1 MELIHST
8 MLPERAAAILDAA
21 TDAGRDQAILA
32 AGFSSTAP
40 LQLQYPP
47 FRFEQR
53 RMRIDWR
60 LLHGVDVN
68 KLVSGIRCTHSCVQG
83 GDLHDA
89 CVRFRGIAAITT
101 IQHSLATAMST
112 PPWPLQIRDTDL
124 DALEQLVSCI
134 TWGDLEAEGPGQ
146 VDPSSTAKLF
156 RLAQLL
162 LEYLLYVQDNLQH
175 ANSIL
180 ERCRLV

>member
-1 MELIHST
+1 

-21 TDAGRDQAILA
+21 TDAGRDQAVLA

-68 KLVSGIRCTHSCVQG
+68 KL
-83 GDLHDA
+83 
-89 CVRFRGIAAITT
+89 
-101 IQHSLATAMST
+101 
-112 PPWPLQIRDTDL
+112 IRDTDL
-124 DALEQLVSCI
+124 DTLEQLVSCI

-146 VDPSSTAKLF
+146 VNPSSTAKLF

-180 ERCRLV
+180 EKCRLV